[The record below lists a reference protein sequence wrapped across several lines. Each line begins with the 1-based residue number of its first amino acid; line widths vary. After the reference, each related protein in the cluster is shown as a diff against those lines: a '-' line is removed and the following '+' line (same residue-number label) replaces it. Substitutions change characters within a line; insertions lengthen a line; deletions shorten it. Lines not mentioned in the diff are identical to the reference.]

1 MRIVRAELLEYVRA
15 LDGRSWNPVSR
26 WTERRAPFLVLES
39 DEGIRVHAEAWS
51 RQEQIDRVFE
61 ALAAGVKCVLGRSLD
76 TGEEIV
82 TLHNALPCADWPESA
97 AASAIDM
104 ALWALLARTQRRPL
118 HAMLGATTNAVRV
131 YASGGLYRDGDADM
145 AETLANE
152 VSRYR
157 AQGFRDVKIKVGGL
171 PLPED
176 IRRIGAAR
184 AAMVDEGVLWV
195 DAVNQLNAANAV
207 RYGEAYRDAG
217 ASAIQAPVDFDDY
230 PTMALIGRL
239 ALPVIAGEATFFPEH
254 FERLLDDARVACL
267 QLNLGLCGGFSGA
280 DRIAALA
287 AARNVPVT
295 VQAHGTAILLLAS
308 LQWGA
313 ARNVHNVEFHGF
325 HDHLRESVMADVTVS
340 SGMAAL
346 NERAQPEPVRPGRI
360 HGEAA
365 TVSMVPQLSL

>member
-1 MRIVRAELLEYVRA
+1 MLEYIRA
-15 LDGRSWNPVSR
+15 LDARSWNPVSR
-26 WTERRAPFLVLES
+26 WTARRAPFLVLES

-51 RQEQIDRVFE
+51 RQEQIDRVFD
-61 ALAAGVKCVLGRSLD
+61 ALAAGVKCVLGRSFA
-76 TGEEIV
+76 TAEEIDA
-82 TLHNALPCADWPESA
+82 LHNALPCADWPESA

-118 HAMLGATTNAVRV
+118 HVMLGATTNAVRV
-131 YASGGLYRDGDADM
+131 YASGGLYRDGDADR
-145 AETLANE
+145 AEALVNE
-152 VSRYR
+152 VRRYR
-157 AQGFRDVKIKVGGL
+157 AQGFGHVKIKVGGL

-184 AAMVDEGVLWV
+184 AVMADEGALWV

-207 RYGEAYRDAG
+207 RYSEAYRDAG
-217 ASAIQAPVDFDDY
+217 ASAIQAPIAFDDY
-230 PTMALIGRL
+230 RTMASIGRS
-239 ALPVIAGEATFFPEH
+239 ALPVIAGEASFSTGA
-254 FERLLDDARVACL
+254 FERLLDDARVAYL

-287 AARNVPVT
+287 AARDVPVT

-313 ARNVHNVEFHGF
+313 ARNVHSVEFHGF
-325 HDHLRESVMADVTVS
+325 HDHLRESLMADVTVGA
-340 SGMAAL
+340 GMVVL
-346 NERAQPEPVRPGRI
+346 NECVRPEPVQPGRI

-365 TVSMVPQLSL
+365 NISLVQEFCL